1 MNITKFKI
9 SLLAFAFVLL
19 ATVQGY
25 SGSVNT
31 IPETDTDDF
40 QIVGFFDL
48 RERESFIQITN
59 TDSDPGGKI
68 IHIQIFNVNDLCNE
82 NNFFDAYTP
91 NDTHVYNLGDILT
104 NDGNPSGVVLPSDA
118 YGIVVATITSGP
130 DQGLIG
136 NLRIEDSSGYE
147 YRTNLQG
154 VDSRR
159 GQRGTGGLFTFNFN
173 TVSGVTLSDVV
184 GFVLDNLNSDE
195 VRAADVSEIWAS
207 FDIDILN
214 DSEVIFSCRDVA
226 FACINED
233 HPRLEEL
240 LEEAEVSVASFD
252 YGINNAI
259 PHSRGGELLCPGNT
273 ISDGIVRLDN
283 ITSGNAKSSIFFG
296 FIGLNNGNGR
306 GSMDSIWNQSS
317 VFPFPSGD
325 GGGG

>member
-1 MNITKFKI
+1 M
-9 SLLAFAFVLL
+9 LL

-25 SGSVNT
+25 SGDVSF
-31 IPETDTDDF
+31 IAKSDTGDI

-48 RERESFIQITN
+48 RERESFIQITKA
-59 TDSDPGGKI
+59 DSEGDI

-91 NDTHVYNLGDILT
+91 NDTHVYNLRDILT

-118 YGIVVATITSGP
+118 YGIVVATLMDRSFGE
-130 DQGLIG
+130 GLIG
-136 NLRIEDSSGYE
+136 NLRILDSSGYE
-147 YRTNLQG
+147 YRTNLLGTKNSINQ
-154 VDSRR
+154 DSADK
-159 GQRGTGGLFTFNFN
+159 GIFTFNFN

-184 GFVLDNLNSDE
+184 GILLGNVQSLE
-195 VRAADVSEIWAS
+195 VIAADVSEIWAS

-214 DSEVIFSCRDVA
+214 DSEVVFSCRDVA
-226 FACINED
+226 FACINEE

-273 ISDGIVRLDN
+273 ISDGIVRLEA
-283 ITSGNAKSSIFFG
+283 TGSGNKSGGVFFV
-296 FIGLNNGNGR
+296 FVGLNNGNGR
-306 GSMDSIWNQSS
+306 GSLDSIWNQSS
-317 VFPFPSGD
+317 ITPFP
-325 GGGG
+325 GGGGGGG